1 MLNLEKYAD
10 VLKKVNDVL
19 LKIGI
24 IPLWLIV
31 LVLDFL
37 IIKFVFLKLMNK
49 QDKTIDMDVK
59 GIWCFL
65 CIVAADF
72 ATFIFFFMAYY
83 SLKKR
88 IEIGI
93 EGGFCWCVVVTFIL
107 GFFLYIQFVPGFNDD
122 QKNPNEKS
130 DSKDIARPEDLKQVQ
145 TDAPRI
151 EQKLKWYDKFE
162 LWENLITDKFLEF
175 FELED
180 QKYRPLREKKFIV
193 ASSISVLLVTLPFF
207 PFMLIGKYL
216 FDSDVP
222 YIQWFVS
229 GVICKL
235 FKINPEI
242 DAAKNPEKFEKRR
255 KRKAAVRNI
264 IRRIVYGFLGLLCAG
279 IMSLALFVSFKGVKM
294 IVVNI
299 CACCSKQQY
308 HGKVLENKYSRYG
321 RGTHSI
327 CATVEFEADGKIY
340 TYHIEYDSANPINDI
355 TGIDKKNKK
364 GDDVIVCV
372 TKHYVILK
380 NTVIN
385 SILNNLFLFICFL
398 VLAVPFGIGVYFCGA
413 KVIKGPD
420 KEVPLD

>member
-83 SLKKR
+83 SFKKR

-93 EGGFCWCVVVTFIL
+93 EGGFWWCVVVTCVL

-193 ASSISVLLVTLPFF
+193 ASSISILLVTLPFF
-207 PFMLIGKYL
+207 PFML
-216 FDSDVP
+216 
-222 YIQWFVS
+222 
-229 GVICKL
+229 
-235 FKINPEI
+235 
-242 DAAKNPEKFEKRR
+242 RR

-327 CATVEFEADGKIY
+327 CATVEFEADGKTY
-340 TYHIEYDSANPINDI
+340 TYKIVYDSANPINDI
-355 TGIDKKNKK
+355 TGINKKNKK

-380 NTVIN
+380 NTVLN